1 MGALEGCAPRKT
13 SVLGAKYDTRE
24 RGIHETF
31 GKKNPC
37 LPEPSI
43 QIREAPVLGYRSCTG
58 GIIFSW
64 LLRVAGSACI
74 TVCKEIFTK
83 PVCPGFSQNFHY
95 LQIPEA
101 VQSAGTVRDHTGTWG
116 LVGRSL
122 VPFPANQG

>member
-74 TVCKEIFTK
+74 TVCKE
-83 PVCPGFSQNFHY
+83 NFFFFFFFITFRY
-95 LQIPEA
+95 L
-101 VQSAGTVRDHTGTWG
+101 
-116 LVGRSL
+116 L
-122 VPFPANQG
+122 ANYQLSNTL